1 MRNCHTGWV
10 LPPLTSILDIM
21 LTPTPLKSNLSSTNF
36 LISASLPGSCHP
48 NWLHGKHTIWE
59 RWGKGADR
67 VSLGSSWNC

>member
-36 LISASLPGSCHP
+36 LISASLPGSCDP
-48 NWLHGKHTIWE
+48 NWLHGKHTI
-59 RWGKGADR
+59 
-67 VSLGSSWNC
+67 